1 MRKAVLRS
9 VHVQVLVQVLEQ
21 RFPRYNAGN
30 SDVFDGALRQ
40 YGLHGGTLEV

>member
-9 VHVQVLVQVLEQ
+9 VLVQVLEQ